1 MGDLNGMQR
10 IGILVFVFLC
20 GVPAMEING
29 FGLGLPISLPI
40 GLVVSVLGGLV
51 GGALICSRPIAAGMI
66 GGLLAGPMVLIAT
79 LFYTQGRS
87 QVHTLELTLVGM
99 VAVLPG
105 LGVGYAIKKLFGSST
120 DV

>member
-20 GVPAMEING
+20 GVPALEING
-29 FGLGLPISLPI
+29 FGLGLPITVPI
-40 GLVVSVLGGLV
+40 GLAVSVVGGLV
-51 GGALICSRPIAAGMI
+51 GGVLICPRPIAAGII
-66 GGLLAGPMVLIAT
+66 GGLLAGPMSLIAT
-79 LFYTQGRS
+79 LLYTQGRS
-87 QVHTLELTLVGM
+87 EVHTLELTLVGL

-105 LGVGYAIKKLFGSST
+105 LGVGYLIKKLFGSSA